1 MVLTKKDLE
10 EVLKTLPI
18 GYYLGKGIDVV
29 IDEYA
34 DTSYFN
40 ESGEIH
46 ISSKAINKSFSTD
59 FKEHEIDDKLE
70 ILIRDTLYHEINH
83 VMMSDISKMSDYA
96 SYNSLPWDVVNIV
109 EDARVN
115 LALKGYYLKVDFD
128 WGKRALNDHW
138 EPEKPTS
145 AMDLLYQATIY
156 KEYML
161 DDPKLNETLK
171 GLVDM
176 CMCFATVECNIM
188 NTDRWVN
195 TYFIHI
201 KELWDFCLKQF
212 HEDGKI
218 TPPTDGDEPV
228 DGGEPVDGM
237 GGKTSKAPT
246 DPKDGTPTDPKDGK
260 SKDGKS
266 KGETCEES
274 PKELS
279 PEEREKIG
287 STVKK
292 LVESIKKESIDT
304 DLLEIVH
311 RQLSMKEKRL
321 GSGRGGYY
329 SHSGKF
335 DYNRIKKDQ
344 QKRYDWFK
352 KESNRFGDQF
362 AGTKLNLFIDVSGSF
377 YRSQDTIN
385 RIIRALIELEKIDPS
400 FSIDVI
406 TIGERN
412 TLLEKRHRS
421 IYCSG
426 GNVLYPDIFDIYK
439 KVNLDPTKMCYN
451 IVCFDGDALSMDVT
465 PENPQERRWC
475 RLGYT
480 ELAKNFRVWNNSNCY
495 IITNPYNLRYT
506 DQHID
511 RGHVIVTKNYADE
524 LRDAVIRCLKVMI
537 K

>member
-18 GYYLGKGIDVV
+18 GFYLGKGIDVV

-83 VMMSDISKMSDYA
+83 VIMTDISKMAEYA
-96 SYNSLPWDVVNIV
+96 SYCSIPWDVVNII

-115 LALKGYYLKVDFD
+115 LALQGYYLKVDFD

-145 AMDLLYQATIY
+145 AMDLLYQATIF

-161 DDPKLNETLK
+161 DDPELNEALRV
-171 GLVDM
+171 LVDG
-176 CMCFATVECNIM
+176 CMYFAEVSYNIQNTV
-188 NTDRWVN
+188 RWLD
-195 TYFIHI
+195 TYFKRIR
-201 KELWDFCLKQF
+201 ELWDFCLKQF
-212 HEDGKI
+212 PEDGKI
-218 TPPTDGDEPV
+218 TPPTDGDKPV
-228 DGGEPVDGM
+228 DDGEPVDGID
-237 GGKTSKAPT
+237 GKTTAPAK
-246 DPKDGTPTDPKDGK
+246 PKEGEDPKDGK
-260 SKDGKS
+260 SKEGKTP
-266 KGETCEES
+266 KGGTHEES

-279 PEEREKIG
+279 PEEREKM
-287 STVKK
+287 SETVKK
-292 LVESIKKESIDT
+292 LVDSIKKESIDT

-311 RQLSMKEKRL
+311 RQLAMKEKRL

-335 DYNRIKKDQ
+335 DYNRIKKDT

-385 RIIRALIELEKIDPS
+385 RIIRALVELEKIDPS

-421 IYCSG
+421 IHCAG

-465 PENPQERRWC
+465 PENSQERRWY
-475 RLGYT
+475 RLGYA

-495 IITNPYNLRYT
+495 IITNKYNLRYT
-506 DQHID
+506 DLHID
-511 RGHVIVTKNYADE
+511 RGHVIATKNYAEE
-524 LRDAVIRCLKVMI
+524 LRDAIIRCLKVMI

>member
-1 MVLTKKDLE
+1 M
-10 EVLKTLPI
+10 P
-18 GYYLGKGIDVV
+18 
-29 IDEYA
+29 
-34 DTSYFN
+34 S
-40 ESGEIH
+40 
-46 ISSKAINKSFSTD
+46 
-59 FKEHEIDDKLE
+59 
-70 ILIRDTLYHEINH
+70 
-83 VMMSDISKMSDYA
+83 
-96 SYNSLPWDVVNIV
+96 
-109 EDARVN
+109 
-115 LALKGYYLKVDFD
+115 
-128 WGKRALNDHW
+128 
-138 EPEKPTS
+138 
-145 AMDLLYQATIY
+145 
-156 KEYML
+156 
-161 DDPKLNETLK
+161 
-171 GLVDM
+171 
-176 CMCFATVECNIM
+176 
-188 NTDRWVN
+188 

-212 HEDGKI
+212 PEDGK
-218 TPPTDGDEPV
+218 TPPTDGGPV
-228 DGGEPVDGM
+228 DGGEPVDGID
-237 GGKTSKAPT
+237 GKSPTKPVDGGSIDPKDGDPKEGKTSKGGSP
-246 DPKDGTPTDPKDGK
+246 
-260 SKDGKS
+260 
-266 KGETCEES
+266 EES

-279 PEEREKIG
+279 PEEREKMSSEI
-287 STVKK
+287 KK

-304 DLLEIVH
+304 ELLEIVH
-311 RQLSMKEKRL
+311 RQLAMKEKRL

-329 SHSGKF
+329 SHSGRF
-335 DYNRIKKDQ
+335 DYNRIKKDT

-377 YRSQDTIN
+377 YRSEGTIN

-400 FSIDVI
+400 FSVDVI

-421 IYCSG
+421 IHCSG

-465 PENPQERRWC
+465 PENSQERRWY

-495 IITNPYNLRYT
+495 IITNKYNLRYT

-511 RGHVIVTKNYADE
+511 RGHVIATKNYADE
-524 LRDAVIRCLKVMI
+524 LRDAIVRCLKVMI